1 VSLHAFQLA
10 LADLAASPA
19 LCARVADG
27 SEVELAAYDLTAVER
42 RRVAA
47 VAGQRGMKVNCTLYR
62 YNRISTLTA
71 VMPGAIHLL
80 GRDARTLA
88 DEFWAAAPADV
99 NMRREAERFA
109 VFVRSEMARSRLES
123 PYLLEVMEYELLRYD
138 VATRPRARL
147 SAQVAADAERWPDGP
162 LALHPLLGIA
172 RFVHDPLVLLPLID
186 ARSPLPYA
194 DVPEGDFHLLLDC
207 RAGIYE
213 QRPLDRVTAHL
224 LRDAFDPTV
233 GVNDEAANELLAGGI
248 LVRTAPSVLALGDS
262 DQQPHP
268 LPNLYPSSLG
278 RNGPL
283 AVKDLLRQRESRA
296 ACRIE

>member
-27 SEVELAAYDLTAVER
+27 SEAELAAYDLTAVER

-47 VAGQRGMKVNCTLYR
+47 VAGQPGMKVNCTLYR
-62 YNRISTLTA
+62 YNRVSTLTA

-80 GRDARTLA
+80 GPHARALA
-88 DEFWAAAPADV
+88 DEFWAAARADV

-109 VFVRSEMARSRLES
+109 VFVRSEVARGRLES
-123 PYLLEVMEYELLRYD
+123 PYLLEVLEYELLRYD

-147 SAQVAADAERWPDGP
+147 SAQVAADAERWPDAP

-172 RFVHDPLVLLPLID
+172 RFAHDPLVLLPLID

-213 QRPLDRVTAHL
+213 QRPLDAETAQVLH
-224 LRDAFDPTV
+224 AV
-233 GVNDEAANELLAGGI
+233 ISGQGVVEAEAAEELIVAGM
-248 LVRTAPSVLALGDS
+248 LVRTAPGSAWSGENRS
-262 DQQPHP
+262 D
-268 LPNLYPSSLG
+268 
-278 RNGPL
+278 
-283 AVKDLLRQRESRA
+283 AE
-296 ACRIE
+296 